1 MHTIFFGVLSTVSAF
16 LQVVGLLILICLL
29 SNFRL
34 TPNKSNIFRKA
45 KKKLKLKYFL
55 IFKHFLKISEQTSK
69 Y

>member
-45 KKKLKLKYFL
+45 KKTE
-55 IFKHFLKISEQTSK
+55 IKILFNFQTFSENK
-69 Y
+69 